1 MANLRVRRK
10 VRPKSGGL
18 RDSKSHVP
26 LLYPL
31 LLQLWA
37 AKYQKLLVAAAG
49 KILARQYGEGI
60 NSNQERRQGMHRR
73 MRTCLAIVTYK
84 SKI

>member
-1 MANLRVRRK
+1 MTRVRKK
-10 VRPKSGGL
+10 VRPESGRLG
-18 RDSKSHVP
+18 DNKSHVP

-31 LLQLWA
+31 LLQLCA

-73 MRTCLAIVTYK
+73 MRACLTIITYK